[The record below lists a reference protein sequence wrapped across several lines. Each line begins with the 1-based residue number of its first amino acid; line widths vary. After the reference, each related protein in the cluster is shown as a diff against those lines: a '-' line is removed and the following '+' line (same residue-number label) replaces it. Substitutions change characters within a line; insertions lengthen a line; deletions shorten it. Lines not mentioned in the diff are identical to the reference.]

1 MAIESILALDLATAV
16 GWARWRS
23 PDSMAAGN
31 KLLPKTGADVGQ
43 FVFKFAY
50 WFTDLLSVEKPTLV
64 VFEAALINETTHL
77 ETARKLLGLAVM
89 VEYLCKLAGVEA
101 LEVKIPD
108 VRSHFLGTGFG
119 KHALRR
125 PGEFKQ
131 WQAIRRMTFEACNRK
146 GWFPETD
153 DEGDAYAVLDYA
165 AHCLRNRVRVPW
177 DARPAGAWGEG
188 PDGKLR
194 LVGPWGAAGDLP
206 GLVPGKS
213 GPLAATWPAPGARTR

>member
-16 GWARWRS
+16 GFARWRS
-23 PDSMAAGN
+23 PLSFASGN

-43 FVFKFAY
+43 FVSKFAT
-50 WFTDLLSVEKPTLV
+50 WFTDLITVDRPTLV
-64 VFEAALINETTHL
+64 VFEAPLMTDQRNL

-89 VEYLCKLAGVEA
+89 VEYLCKVAGVEA

-108 VRSHFLGTGFG
+108 VRSHFLGNGFG

-125 PGEFKQ
+125 PGELKQ

-146 GWFPETD
+146 GWNPETD
-153 DEGDAYAVLDYA
+153 DEGDAFAVLDYA
-165 AHCLRNRVRVPW
+165 AHCLRTRVRVSW
-177 DARPAGAWGEG
+177 DAQPAGVWSEG

-194 LVGPWGAAGDLP
+194 LVGPYGAAGDLP
-206 GLVPGKS
+206 GLVPA
-213 GPLAATWPAPGARTR
+213 LT